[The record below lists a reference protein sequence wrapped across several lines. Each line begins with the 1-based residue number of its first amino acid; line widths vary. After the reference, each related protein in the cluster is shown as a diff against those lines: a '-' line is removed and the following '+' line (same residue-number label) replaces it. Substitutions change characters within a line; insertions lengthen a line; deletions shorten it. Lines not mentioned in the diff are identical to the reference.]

1 MKIDFHFR
9 ASAVDIEDMAVRIA
23 GVNIPND
30 KRIEIALTY
39 IHGIGRARSNKI
51 LADAKV
57 NKDIRV
63 KDLKETEVNMLRE
76 IVEKKYTVEGDLR
89 RDVQSNIKRL
99 REIGCYRGLRH
110 AKHLPVRGQ
119 RTKTNSRTVR
129 GNKRVTMGSGKS
141 KAGLQKT

>member
-1 MKIDFHFR
+1 
-9 ASAVDIEDMAVRIA
+9 MAVRIA
-23 GVNIPND
+23 GINIPND

-39 IHGIGRARSNKI
+39 IHGIGRTRSNKI

-57 NKDIRV
+57 DKDIRV
-63 KDLKETEVNMLRE
+63 KDLKEADVNTLRE
-76 IVEKKYTVEGDLR
+76 IVEKKFTVEGDLR
-89 RDVQSNIKRL
+89 REVQSNIKRL

-141 KAGLQKT
+141 KSALQKT

>member
-1 MKIDFHFR
+1 
-9 ASAVDIEDMAVRIA
+9 MAVRIA

-39 IHGIGRARSNKI
+39 IHGIGRTRSNKI

-63 KDLKETEVNMLRE
+63 KNLKETEVNALRE
-76 IVEKKYTVEGDLR
+76 IIEKKYTVEGDLR

-110 AKHLPVRGQ
+110 GKHLPVRGQ